1 MTLITTTRDEGS
13 AGNTLDVALAH
24 YDDVLQAIDIVKLY
38 LKERTDIAPSE
49 IQKTATEF
57 RRATQTLFDERKKL
71 EDQKRKDAGIVL
83 DFGFDFDVARAE
95 IGGRLDRLQCDRPG
109 RLPRRGEQRRSRLLP
124 VVRGSRRGSGHPR

>member
-1 MTLITTTRDEGS
+1 MRGRYITMTLITTSRDEGS

-49 IQKTATEF
+49 IQKTAAEF

-95 IGGRLDRLQCDRPG
+95 IGGRLDRLRAARHSGD
-109 RLPRRGEQRRSRLLP
+109 LPE
-124 VVRGSRRGSGHPR
+124 